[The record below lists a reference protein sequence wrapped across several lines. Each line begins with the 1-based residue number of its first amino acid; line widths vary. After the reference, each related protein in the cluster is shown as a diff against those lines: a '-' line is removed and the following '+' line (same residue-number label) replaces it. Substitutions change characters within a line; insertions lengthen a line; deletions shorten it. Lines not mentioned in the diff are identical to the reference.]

1 MVTGPA
7 GLLAHPATLKT
18 RMMVIIPIKILFM
31 LRIFFSF
38 E

>member
-1 MVTGPA
+1 VTGPA
-7 GLLAHPATLKT
+7 GLLAHPATPKI
-18 RMMVIIPIKILFM
+18 RMTVIIPINILFM